1 MLIDP
6 GTDVVAMD
14 LMTSFPWFSC
24 YIEFRDEG
32 LLYIVPVNITAAQ

>member
-6 GTDVVAMD
+6 GTDVVAID
-14 LMTSFPWFSC
+14 LMASAPWFFC

-32 LLYIVPVNITAAQ
+32 LLYMVPLNVTAAQ